1 MKVNAERSSPTGLTA
16 ATGRTAPDAGVQAFG
31 KLQLDEQKP
40 KRSSRGGKGRPRKEK
55 SREDLS
61 GRSSSPD
68 ETPALLDVE
77 TEPVPSGGVPLASHD
92 SFDSASGAADPEA
105 AIRHVPATKRQG
117 SRGRRGGK
125 GKGVNGSTA
134 PPPGLD
140 RASSTGVP
148 PAESSPAL
156 TPAPI
161 DVGRSGRRSSGS
173 LSPQEPLPAAAAAAH
188 AAAVPPS
195 PSRPAS
201 YVPAVPV
208 PPSPARSEGGGDPI
222 ELTAPAERIEEELT
236 DVKLEVLRE
245 LARHNCTLRDE
256 LAAEA
261 AERARAEA
269 HAASLSSARQEH
281 EHALQEVP
289 ADIAARSRTRRAT
302 AEREAAERQLAAERK
317 VSAAAKADVTGA
329 TAGGG
334 GAPGGASTDLSGDC
348 SSSTPRRSAACSGCS
363 SRRSPRSATPPTPTP
378 PPPPP
383 PPPPRRPPTSRAG
396 ATGGR
401 SAGAAASG
409 KYGKNGGARGGGA
422 AAERGCG
429 AA

>member
-1 MKVNAERSSPTGLTA
+1 MKGSAERSSPTGLTA
-16 ATGRTAPDAGVQAFG
+16 ATGRTAPDAGAHAFLQ
-31 KLQLDEQKP
+31 KPQLDEAK

-77 TEPVPSGGVPLASHD
+77 PEPVPSGGVPLASHD

-117 SRGRRGGK
+117 SRGSRGGK

-156 TPAPI
+156 TPAPL

-281 EHALQEVP
+281 EHALREVQ
-289 ADIAARSRTRRAT
+289 ADIAKLEAELGRAT

-334 GAPGGASTDLSGDC
+334 GGEASTDLE
-348 SSSTPRRSAACSGCS
+348 RRLLELDPEAQRRVLELLIAQEPSLRDAAD
-363 SRRSPRSATPPTPTP
+363 PNAAAAAAAAAATPPAEVAGGSDG
-378 PPPPP
+378 
-383 PPPPRRPPTSRAG
+383 RPQRG
-396 ATGGR
+396 RGGKN
-401 SAGAAASG
+401 G
-409 KYGKNGGARGGGA
+409 KYGKNGGRARGGGA
-422 AAERGCG
+422 AA
-429 AA
+429 

>member
-1 MKVNAERSSPTGLTA
+1 MKVSAERSSPTGLTA
-16 ATGRTAPDAGVQAFG
+16 ATGRTAPDAGVQAFS

-77 TEPVPSGGVPLASHD
+77 PEPVPSGGVPLASHD

-117 SRGRRGGK
+117 SRGSRGGK

-161 DVGRSGRRSSGS
+161 DVGRSGRRASGS
-173 LSPQEPLPAAAAAAH
+173 LSPQEPLPAAAAAH

-208 PPSPARSEGGGDPI
+208 PPSPARSEGGGDAI
-222 ELTAPAERIEEELT
+222 ELTAPAERIDEELT

-281 EHALQEVP
+281 EHALQEVQ
-289 ADIAARSRTRRAT
+289 ADIAKLEAELGRAT

-334 GAPGGASTDLSGDC
+334 GPGEASTDLE
-348 SSSTPRRSAACSGCS
+348 RRLLELDPEAQRRVLELLIAQEPSLRDAAD
-363 SRRSPRSATPPTPTP
+363 PAAAAAAAAAAATPPADVAGGSDG
-378 PPPPP
+378 
-383 PPPPRRPPTSRAG
+383 RPQRG
-396 ATGGR
+396 RGGKN
-401 SAGAAASG
+401 G
-409 KYGKNGGARGGGA
+409 KYGKNGGRARGGGA
-422 AAERGCG
+422 AA
-429 AA
+429 

>member
-1 MKVNAERSSPTGLTA
+1 MKSYAERSSPTGLTA
-16 ATGRTAPDAGVQAFG
+16 ATGRTAPDAGVQAFS

-77 TEPVPSGGVPLASHD
+77 PEPVPSGGVPLASHD

-117 SRGRRGGK
+117 SRGSRGGK

-156 TPAPI
+156 TPAPL

-188 AAAVPPS
+188 AAA
-195 PSRPAS
+195 R
-201 YVPAVPV
+201 
-208 PPSPARSEGGGDPI
+208 
-222 ELTAPAERIEEELT
+222 
-236 DVKLEVLRE
+236 
-245 LARHNCTLRDE
+245 
-256 LAAEA
+256 
-261 AERARAEA
+261 
-269 HAASLSSARQEH
+269 
-281 EHALQEVP
+281 
-289 ADIAARSRTRRAT
+289 
-302 AEREAAERQLAAERK
+302 
-317 VSAAAKADVTGA
+317 
-329 TAGGG
+329 
-334 GAPGGASTDLSGDC
+334 
-348 SSSTPRRSAACSGCS
+348 
-363 SRRSPRSATPPTPTP
+363 
-378 PPPPP
+378 
-383 PPPPRRPPTSRAG
+383 
-396 ATGGR
+396 
-401 SAGAAASG
+401 
-409 KYGKNGGARGGGA
+409 
-422 AAERGCG
+422 
-429 AA
+429 

>member
-1 MKVNAERSSPTGLTA
+1 MRVRGALKMKASAERSSPTGLTA
-16 ATGRTAPDAGVQAFG
+16 ATGRTAPDSGAHAFS
-31 KLQLDEQKP
+31 KLQLDEAKP

-77 TEPVPSGGVPLASHD
+77 PEPVPSGGVPLASHD

-117 SRGRRGGK
+117 SRGSRGGK

-161 DVGRSGRRSSGS
+161 DVGRSGRRASGS
-173 LSPQEPLPAAAAAAH
+173 LSPQEPLP

-281 EHALQEVP
+281 EHALQEVQ
-289 ADIAARSRTRRAT
+289 ADIAKLEAELGRAT

-334 GAPGGASTDLSGDC
+334 APGEASTDLE
-348 SSSTPRRSAACSGCS
+348 RRLLELDPEAQRRVLELLIAQEPSLRDAAD
-363 SRRSPRSATPPTPTP
+363 PNAAAAAAAATPPADVAGGSDG
-378 PPPPP
+378 
-383 PPPPRRPPTSRAG
+383 RPQRG
-396 ATGGR
+396 RGGKN
-401 SAGAAASG
+401 G
-409 KYGKNGGARGGGA
+409 KYGKNGGRARGGGA
-422 AAERGCG
+422 AA
-429 AA
+429 